1 MTAPPPSAAPA
12 PAAPAAPA
20 PPSAYV
26 DQLSYA
32 LGSTKYSVDESAGA
46 GRTVNPAAAFTQSGF
61 RFHHVCA
68 EEETAYD
75 LARAAV
81 AALADDLGQIDA
93 ILYATCI
100 PANANLG
107 RPERFADTSDVKHL
121 MDFPASRLQADL
133 GLERAFVVGLA
144 QQACTS
150 MLGSLRMAHGL
161 LATDPAIARVLCV
174 SADRFPPG
182 ARYEQAYSLI
192 SDGAAACVVS
202 RAPAAYRLL
211 AAHQI
216 TNGAMV
222 SADDD
227 ETVGAFFAYT
237 HRLVTELL
245 AKAELTTADID
256 WVVPQNTDR
265 KAWRILSRLLQLDDE
280 RVSCESLPDVAH
292 VISGDNIINLAYLHD
307 SGVVRPGDRLLL
319 TMAGYGM
326 NWQGVLLEKT

>member
-1 MTAPPPSAAPA
+1 MTV
-12 PAAPAAPA
+12 
-20 PPSAYV
+20 SAYV
-26 DQLSYA
+26 SQFAYA
-32 LGSTKYSVDESAGA
+32 LGGTKHGVEESAGA
-46 GRTVNPAAAFTQSGF
+46 GRTINPAAAFLQSGF
-61 RFHHVCA
+61 RFHHVCG
-68 EEETAYD
+68 EGETAYD

-81 AALADDLGQIDA
+81 GAMGDRLGEIDA

-107 RPERFADTSDVKHL
+107 TPERFAETSDVKHL

-133 GLERAFVVGLA
+133 GLDRAFVVGLA

-161 LATDPAIARVLCV
+161 LATDPSIGRVLCV

-202 RAPAAYRLL
+202 REPAAYRLL

-222 SADDD
+222 LADDD
-227 ETVGAFFAYT
+227 ETVGSYFAYT

-245 AKAELTTADID
+245 AKAGLTAADVD

-265 KAWRILSRLLQLDDE
+265 KAWRILSRLLQIPAD
-280 RVSCESLPDVAH
+280 RISCESLPDVAH
-292 VISGDNIINLAYLHD
+292 VISGDNIINLAYLQD
-307 SGVVRPGDRLLL
+307 SGAVRPGERLLL

-326 NWQGVLLEKT
+326 NWQGVLLEKAA

>member
-1 MTAPPPSAAPA
+1 MTD
-12 PAAPAAPA
+12 
-20 PPSAYV
+20 AYV
-26 DQLSYA
+26 DHFAYA
-32 LGSTKYSVDESAGA
+32 LGSTKYGVEESASA
-46 GRTVNPAAAFTQSGF
+46 GRTTNPAGAFLQSGF
-61 RFHHVCA
+61 RFHHVCSDG
-68 EEETAYD
+68 ETAYD
-75 LARAAV
+75 LARSAV
-81 AALADDLGQIDA
+81 ASLGDRLGDVDA

-107 RPERFADTSDVKHL
+107 PAERFAQSNDVKHL

-133 GLERAFVVGLA
+133 GLDRAFVVGLV

-150 MLGSLRMAHGL
+150 MLGSLRVAHGL
-161 LATDPAIARVLCV
+161 LATDSSLSRVLCV

-182 ARYEQAYSLI
+182 ALYEQAYSLI
-192 SDGAAACVVS
+192 SDGAAACIVS
-202 RAPAAYRLL
+202 REEAGYRLI

-237 HRLVTELL
+237 NRLVTELMD
-245 AKAELTTADID
+245 KAGMPGAGVD

-265 KAWRILSRLLQLDDE
+265 KAWQILSRLLRIDPD

-307 SGVVRPGDRLLL
+307 RAVVTAGQRLLL

-326 NWQGVLLEKT
+326 NWQGVVLEKT

>member
-1 MTAPPPSAAPA
+1 MSVP
-12 PAAPAAPA
+12 
-20 PPSAYV
+20 AYV
-26 DQLSYA
+26 DHFAHA
-32 LGSTKYSVDESAGA
+32 LGGTKHSAEDSAAA
-46 GRTVNPAAAFTQSGF
+46 GRTAHPAAAFLQSGF
-61 RFHHVCA
+61 RFHHVCG
-68 EEETAYD
+68 EDESAYD

-81 AALADDLGQIDA
+81 VAMGEGLGRVDA
-93 ILYATCI
+93 ILYATCL

-107 RPERFADTSDVKHL
+107 APERFAETSDVKHL

-133 GLERAFVVGLA
+133 GLEGAFVVGLA

-161 LATDPAIARVLCV
+161 LATDPAVSRVLCV

-202 RAPAAYRLL
+202 RDPAAYRLL

-222 SADDD
+222 CADDD

-237 HRLVTELL
+237 HRLVSELL
-245 AKAELTTADID
+245 AKAGITAADVD

-265 KAWRILSRLLQLDDE
+265 KAWQILSRLLGIDAS
-280 RVSCESLPDVAH
+280 RISCESLPDVAH

-307 SGVVRPGDRLLL
+307 SGLVEPGDRLLL